1 MKRNF
6 RITILSAL
14 LPVFVLFLVIQGC
27 KKESETIGPGLQNGE
42 LWLTGSVID
51 AQTHA
56 GIANATVYF
65 AGNALTTDAAGKYK
79 VNCSSLGTGNQDVR
93 VKADGY
99 GYGFASANITSSA
112 AMVKSI
118 LLKPLSAAVSVGQS
132 GGTVSTPD
140 PESLASGGQT
150 VMMIPANAF
159 TTGVEVS
166 LTRFT
171 GMDVPGYAPV
181 HSLNLCAVN
190 LAPAGTVASGGAELR
205 FPLPFSDPAIGSLPL
220 LRYEFESNTWTA
232 TGAMASVNQATSTAT
247 VQVTEFGTYS
257 LAVPGSFSETNGTSG
272 TPVTMQ
278 LSTSLSSVDLSYLAA
293 NEYTSM
299 LPVAIS
305 PVYLT
310 NLASQ
315 NTVLNG
321 IRVSFTDSTTV
332 TFNYIGSKPDSLAP
346 VKSTTAGY
354 YKWVPKVSSATQ
366 HMPTTTVING
376 VSVAGI
382 IHKELFTDACGWQ
395 YTHDQGG
402 GGK

>member
-14 LPVFVLFLVIQGC
+14 LPVFVLLLVIQGC
-27 KKESETIGPGLQNGE
+27 KKESVITDPGAQNGE

-56 GIANATVYF
+56 GIANATVNF
-65 AGNALTTDAAGKYK
+65 NGHALTTDAAGKYK
-79 VNCSSLGTGNQDVR
+79 VNCSSVSKGTQDVR

-112 AMVKSI
+112 AMVKTI
-118 LLKPLSAAVSVGQS
+118 LLKSLSAPVSVGQA
-132 GGTVSTPD
+132 GGTLSTPD
-140 PESLASGGQT
+140 PESLSAGGQT
-150 VMMIPANAF
+150 TLTIPANAF

-171 GMDVPGYAPV
+171 GMDVPGYAPAN
-181 HSLNLCAVN
+181 SLNLCAVN

-205 FPLPFSDPAIGSLPL
+205 FPLPFSDPAISTLPL
-220 LRYEFESNTWTA
+220 LRYDFESNTWNS
-232 TGAMASVNQATSTAT
+232 TGAVAQVNQSTGIAT

-272 TPVTMQ
+272 TPFTMQ
-278 LSTSLSSVDLSYLAA
+278 LSPSLSSVDLSYLAA
-293 NEYTSM
+293 IEYTSL

-305 PVYLT
+305 PVFLS

-321 IRVSFTDSTTV
+321 LRVSFTDSTTV

-354 YKWVPKVSSATQ
+354 YKWVPKVSSAMQ

-382 IHKELFTDACGWQ
+382 ITKELFTDACGWQ